1 MANFYE
7 DNEDLQF
14 YLETSIDWEPLV
26 RLAEYEW
33 RSEGGFS
40 NTAEA
45 VDFYRDVLRLVG
57 EFTAEAIAPL
67 SGPLDREKPKLVEG
81 EVVYPEARDALF
93 DQITEME
100 LYGMCIPRELGGMAC
115 PLVLYQMVM
124 EMFSRA
130 DVSVA
135 AQHGFRSGI
144 AMAALMYSILEDT
157 TEFDEENAR
166 ISGTRFSQVI
176 DDILSGREWGCMD
189 ITEPHAGSDMAALRC
204 KGEQD
209 ADGHWTLTGQKT
221 FITQG
226 DGKYH
231 FVIARTE
238 KAGDPDDPFAG
249 LGGLSMFLVPAWS
262 EDEEGNRTRHV
273 TVDGLEDKLGHHGSA
288 TVGLSFDNAPAWLI
302 GKRGEGFRNMLLMMN
317 GARIG
322 VGFEAL
328 GICEAAYRLAKGYAA
343 ERPSM
348 GKTIDRHEMI
358 ADYLDQM
365 DTEIRGIRA
374 IGIRA
379 AVEEEMAEKLRLKL
393 RFWPPGD
400 EAERKQLAKQVKRHE
415 RRARHLTPLLKYLA
429 AEKAVEMAGR
439 SLQIL
444 GGAGYMKDYP
454 AEKLLR
460 DAVVLPIYEGTSQIQ
475 ALMAMKD
482 NLTAAVRDPARFM
495 REVARARW
503 RAVSARNPLERRVA
517 KLQGLSYSSLQ
528 FLLSRLASRKVRELR
543 HRRVRDWSRVMTG
556 WDPKRDFG
564 LALLHAERLTRI
576 MADVAVAEELL
587 RQAEAH
593 PRRVA
598 LLERWLERAEP
609 RCRYMHD
616 EITNLGP
623 RLLRTL
629 HGQEEEDDEERAAK

>member
-14 YLETSIDWEPLV
+14 YLETGIDWEPLA

-33 RSEGGFS
+33 RSQDGFS

-45 VDFYRDVLRLVG
+45 LDFYRDVLRMVG
-57 EFTAEAIAPL
+57 EFTADAIAPL
-67 SGPLDREKPKLVEG
+67 SAQLDREKPKLVGG

-93 DQITEME
+93 EQITELE

-124 EMFSRA
+124 EILSRA

-166 ISGTRFSQVI
+166 ISKTRFSEVI
-176 DDILSGREWGCMD
+176 DDLLAGRECGCMD

-204 KGEQD
+204 KGEVD
-209 ADGHWTLTGQKT
+209 EEGNWTLTGQKT

-231 FVIARTE
+231 FVVARTE
-238 KAGDPDDPFAG
+238 AATDPDDPFAG

-262 EDEEGNRTRHV
+262 EDGKGNRVRHV
-273 TVDGLEDKLGHHGSA
+273 TIDGMEEKLGHHGSA
-288 TVGLSFDNAPAWLI
+288 TVGLSFENAPAWLI
-302 GKRGEGFRNMLLMMN
+302 GKRGEGFRNMLLLMN

-328 GICEAAYRLAKGYAA
+328 GICEAAYRLAKDYAA

-348 GKTIDRHEMI
+348 GKTIDKHEMI

-365 DTEIRGIRA
+365 RTEIQGIRA
-374 IGIRA
+374 IGVHA
-379 AVEEEMAEKLRLKL
+379 SVEEEMAEKLRLKL
-393 RFWPPGD
+393 RFWPPTD
-400 EAERKQLAKQVKRHE
+400 EQEQKQLEKQVKRHQ

-429 AEKAVEMAGR
+429 AEKAVELAGR
-439 SLQIL
+439 GVQIL
-444 GGAGYMKDYP
+444 GGAGYMKDYG

-482 NLTAAVRDPARFM
+482 NLTGAVRDPARFM
-495 REVARARW
+495 RKVAQARW
-503 RAVSARNPLERRVA
+503 RSVSARNPLERRVA
-517 KLQGLSYSSLQ
+517 RLQGLSYSSLQ
-528 FLLSRLASRKVRELR
+528 YLLSRLASRKVRELR

-556 WDPKRDFG
+556 WDPKRDFA

-576 MADVAVAEELL
+576 LADVAVAEELL

-593 PRRVA
+593 PERVEV
-598 LLERWLERAEP
+598 LERWLERAEP

-616 EITNLGP
+616 EITTTGS

-629 HGQEEEDDEERAAK
+629 HGQEEADEEQAAK

>member
-14 YLETSIDWEPLV
+14 YLETGIDWEPLA

-33 RSEGGFS
+33 RSQDGFS

-45 VDFYRDVLRLVG
+45 LDFYRDVLRMVG
-57 EFTAEAIAPL
+57 EFTADAIAPL
-67 SGPLDREKPKLVEG
+67 SAQLDREKPKLVGG

-93 DQITEME
+93 EQITELE

-124 EMFSRA
+124 EILSRA

-166 ISGTRFSQVI
+166 ISKTRFSEVI
-176 DDILSGREWGCMD
+176 DDLLAGRECGCMD

-204 KGEQD
+204 KGEVD
-209 ADGHWTLTGQKT
+209 EEGNWTLTGQKT

-231 FVIARTE
+231 FVVARTE
-238 KAGDPDDPFAG
+238 AATDPDDPFAG

-262 EDEEGNRTRHV
+262 EDGKGNRVRHV
-273 TVDGLEDKLGHHGSA
+273 TIDGMEEKLGHHGSA
-288 TVGLSFDNAPAWLI
+288 TVGLSFENAPAWLI
-302 GKRGEGFRNMLLMMN
+302 GKRGEGFRNMLLLMN

-328 GICEAAYRLAKGYAA
+328 GICEAAYRLAKDYAA

-348 GKTIDRHEMI
+348 GKTIDKHEMI

-365 DTEIRGIRA
+365 RTEIQGIRA
-374 IGIRA
+374 IGVHA
-379 AVEEEMAEKLRLKL
+379 SVEEEMAEKLRLKL
-393 RFWPPGD
+393 RFWPPTD
-400 EAERKQLAKQVKRHE
+400 EQEQKQLEKQVKRHQ

-429 AEKAVEMAGR
+429 AEKAVELAGR
-439 SLQIL
+439 GVQIL
-444 GGAGYMKDYP
+444 GGAGYMKDYG

-482 NLTAAVRDPARFM
+482 NLTGAVRDPARFM
-495 REVARARW
+495 RKVAQARW
-503 RAVSARNPLERRVA
+503 RSVSARNPLERRVA
-517 KLQGLSYSSLQ
+517 RLQGLSYSSLQ
-528 FLLSRLASRKVRELR
+528 YLLSRLASRKVRELR
-543 HRRVRDWSRVMTG
+543 HR
-556 WDPKRDFG
+556 
-564 LALLHAERLTRI
+564 
-576 MADVAVAEELL
+576 
-587 RQAEAH
+587 
-593 PRRVA
+593 
-598 LLERWLERAEP
+598 
-609 RCRYMHD
+609 
-616 EITNLGP
+616 
-623 RLLRTL
+623 
-629 HGQEEEDDEERAAK
+629 